1 MNAILSVRVHG
12 EGVDG
17 RLMFLDRPTMTP
29 GDLILSQIV
38 ANRTASSME
47 YFYRMRRQQQA
58 VVTEERLR
66 LARDLHDSLLQ
77 SLTAANLQ
85 LQSIGRLIADEPKD
99 ARKRV
104 RALQRLISENQQELR
119 GLIQSLH
126 GTTLRSLSV
135 EVDLASRLAELRRH
149 IEKEWGLLVDMQ
161 LKGESRRLNGAI
173 AWELYLLINEAVVN
187 AARHGQ
193 ASEVRVD
200 LEILNG
206 CLQIIIADNG
216 RGFSFQGHYD
226 HTALSDRNLGPKSL
240 RERVTALGGTL
251 AIRSSQGGALLEITI
266 PPIAKPGARD
276 AD

>member
-1 MNAILSVRVHG
+1 
-12 EGVDG
+12 
-17 RLMFLDRPTMTP
+17 
-29 GDLILSQIV
+29 
-38 ANRTASSME
+38 ME
-47 YFYRMRRQQQA
+47 HFNRMRRQQQA
-58 VVTEERLR
+58 GVTEERLR
-66 LARDLHDSLLQ
+66 LARDLHDGLLQ
-77 SLTAANLQ
+77 SLTAINLQ
-85 LQSIGRLIADEPKD
+85 LQSISRLIADEPKE

-104 RALQRLISENQQELR
+104 RALQRLISEDQQELR

-193 ASEVRVD
+193 ASEVRVG

-226 HTALSDRNLGPKSL
+226 HTALNDCNLGPKSL

-251 AIRSSQGGALLEITI
+251 AVHSSQDGALLEITI
-266 PPIAKPGARD
+266 PPDAKPGVRD